1 MLKTKF
7 VPVCARAAALG
18 AVLLLASA
26 PAALAEQDKP
36 DPTVI
41 GEGKSDFQWQCTSC
55 HGDKGKGDG
64 PMAKMLIKPP
74 SDLTAIAKANGG
86 TFPFW
91 RVYRIIAGKS
101 AVPGHETFQMPDFW
115 RRFRGDEKEWGF
127 LPPHVRVL
135 ELTHYV
141 ESIQEK

>member
-1 MLKTKF
+1 MTHTGNS
-7 VPVCARAAALG
+7 VPVSAILLG
-18 AVLLLASA
+18 ACLLFAASIPA
-26 PAALAEQDKP
+26 PAEEGP
-36 DPTVI
+36 DEHVI
-41 GEGKSDFQWQCTSC
+41 GQGKSDFEWHCTAC
-55 HGDKGKGDG
+55 HGESGKGDG

-74 SDLTAIAKANGG
+74 ADLTAIAKANGG

-91 RVYRIIAGKS
+91 RVYNIIAGKH

-115 RRFRGDEKEWGF
+115 RRFSGDEKEWGF

-141 ESIQEK
+141 ESLQEK